1 MPASNT
7 TIAISAPSVFDGQQ
21 FLHDH
26 CVLLHNQQIDALLPR
41 GDLPHHAELLELSAG
56 TLAPGFIDL
65 QVNGGGD
72 VLFTAAP
79 EMETIV
85 RIASAHRSVGTTS
98 LMPTVISDTRE
109 VHEAAVEAVA
119 EAMAAGHSGILG
131 IHLEGPF
138 FNTNRR
144 GAHRADRLRTFAE
157 QDLDWLQSLQQ
168 FPVILTLAPEHLQAD
183 QIEQLVQSGLILCA
197 GHTDASY
204 EQLHKAAESGLQG
217 VTHLYNAMS
226 PLQSREPGTVG
237 AALAID
243 GLWAGIIA
251 DGHHVHPAAI
261 RIAQRAK
268 PAGKLILVSDAMSTV
283 GGQQDHFELYGEPIR
298 EVGGRLVNGDG
309 KLAGSA
315 IGMIDAVRHCHEV
328 VGLPLEECL
337 RMASRYPAVIMGR
350 QAQLGQLAPGMR
362 ADMVHFDE
370 DFTVNHTWLAGE
382 IATHKD

>member
-1 MPASNT
+1 MSPANS
-7 TIAISAPSVFDGQQ
+7 TIAISAPRVFDGRQ
-21 FLHDH
+21 FLRDH
-26 CVLLHNQQIDALLPR
+26 CVLLHDEQIGALLPR
-41 GDLPHHAELLELSAG
+41 GELPREAELLELNAG

-72 VLFTAAP
+72 MLFTAEP

-85 RIASAHRSVGTTS
+85 HMARAHRSMGTTS
-98 LMPTVISDTRE
+98 LMPTIISEVRE
-109 VHEAAVEAVA
+109 VHAAAVKAVA
-119 EAMAAGHSGILG
+119 DAIAAGHSGILG

-144 GAHRADRLRTFAE
+144 GAHRADRLRAFAE
-157 QDLDWLQSLQQ
+157 QDLKWLQSLQQ
-168 FPVILTLAPEHLQAD
+168 FPVILTLAPEQLQAD
-183 QIEQLVQSGLILCA
+183 QIEQLARSGLMLCA

-204 EQLHKAAESGLQG
+204 EQLHRAAESGLRG

-243 GLWAGIIA
+243 SLWAGIIA
-251 DGHHVHPAAI
+251 DGHHVHSAAI

-283 GGQQDHFELYGEPIR
+283 GGQRDHCELYGESIR
-298 EVGGRLVNGDG
+298 EVDGKLVNGNG

-315 IGMIDAVRHCHEV
+315 IGMIDAVRYCHEV
-328 VGLPLEECL
+328 VDLPLEECL

-350 QAQLGQLAPGMR
+350 QAQLGLLAPGMR

-370 DFTVNHTWLAGE
+370 NFTVNHTWLAGE
-382 IATHKD
+382 MATH